1 MTGTGCD
8 PERARILR
16 ELLAEAESQT
26 PRTVGDALAKR
37 GIVTYLRVK
46 LNEAERVQFDGD

>member
-1 MTGTGCD
+1 MAGTDCN
-8 PERARILR
+8 PERARIIR

-37 GIVTYLRVK
+37 GIVTYLRAK
-46 LNEAERVQFDGD
+46 LNEAERVRLSGD